1 MNLAV
6 YENYSLIVN
15 EEISVDN
22 LDKLMRKSNI
32 FIKIITVIRVNCRSC
47 LLNSLFY
54 DHLIQSS
61 VSEKEGNG
69 VMRGKT
75 IFCKTIFQ
83 SCLVMLLLLGSLF
96 SLAGCADD
104 EEKAELASYHWETVE
119 VSQKEYRLPDDYMN
133 KGELYLFV
141 SRDILDS
148 HYDLSKVTL
157 GDKRIKL
164 VDSSF
169 NLPGPGLKALFLV
182 GKFDLKDK
190 PSSCVLKVPGINKTG
205 NVAIGYKKK

>member
-1 MNLAV
+1 MNLTV
-6 YENYSLIVN
+6 YEKYSLLVN

-22 LDKLMRKSNI
+22 LDKLIRKSNI

-157 GDKRIKL
+157 GDKPVKL
-164 VDSSF
+164 VDSQF
-169 NLPGPGLKALFLV
+169 NLPSSGLKALFLV

-190 PSSCVLKVPGINKTG
+190 SSSDVLKVPGINKTG

>member
-1 MNLAV
+1 
-6 YENYSLIVN
+6 
-15 EEISVDN
+15 
-22 LDKLMRKSNI
+22 MRS
-32 FIKIITVIRVNCRSC
+32 
-47 LLNSLFY
+47 
-54 DHLIQSS
+54 
-61 VSEKEGNG
+61 
-69 VMRGKT
+69 KT
-75 IFCKTIFQ
+75 IFRKNIFQ
-83 SCLVMLLLLGSLF
+83 SCLVVLLLLGTLF

-104 EEKAELASYHWETVE
+104 EEKAKLASYHWETVA
-119 VSQKEYRLPDDYMN
+119 VSQEEFRIPENYMN
-133 KGELYLFV
+133 HDELYLFV

-190 PSSCVLKVPGINKTG
+190 PGSDALKVPGLNKAG
-205 NVAIGYKKK
+205 NVAIGYKKKK